1 MKGLDKGHTNRLQQR
16 RGEEKIDVPFCY
28 PSPIR
33 RDWSAQLGVDQKKK
47 KKERKDKDTEIELG
61 ASRPHF

>member
-33 RDWSAQLGVDQKKK
+33 RDWSAQLGVDQRKKK
-47 KKERKDKDTEIELG
+47 KGKER
-61 ASRPHF
+61 